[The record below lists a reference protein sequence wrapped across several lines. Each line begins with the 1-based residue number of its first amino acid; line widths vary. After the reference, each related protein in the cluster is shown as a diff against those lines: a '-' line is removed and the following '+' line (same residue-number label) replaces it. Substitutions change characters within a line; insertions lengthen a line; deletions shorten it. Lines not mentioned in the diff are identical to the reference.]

1 MRHGSVKREAH
12 HRGYRIEGVKQ
23 GEGMLLSV
31 FPTRPNLPTL
41 QDSRFRT
48 LRGSW
53 IRAVSVVTGYIDEA
67 LKDTLHDIPPEKKP
81 YRSPSPAKRLPQHIL
96 QAPRLLAA
104 RSINVILF
112 CAGSWRDWL
121 WCVGGNCVR

>member
-1 MRHGSVKREAH
+1 MRLVSVKRETHH

-41 QDSRFRT
+41 KYSRFRT

-53 IRAVSVVTGYIDEA
+53 TKAVGVVTGYIDEA
-67 LKDTLHDIPPEKKP
+67 LKDTRHDIPPKKVP
-81 YRSPSPAKRLPQHIL
+81 YQSPSTSERLADKVINT
-96 QAPRLLAA
+96 PRLHGVNRPAA
-104 RSINVILF
+104 LGTSKP
-112 CAGSWRDWL
+112 C
-121 WCVGGNCVR
+121 

>member
-1 MRHGSVKREAH
+1 MRLVSVKQETH

-41 QDSRFRT
+41 KYSRFRT

-53 IRAVSVVTGYIDEA
+53 INAVSVVTGYIDEA
-67 LKDTLHDIPPEKKP
+67 LKDTLLDIPP
-81 YRSPSPAKRLPQHIL
+81 
-96 QAPRLLAA
+96 A
-104 RSINVILF
+104 RPDNTVAFRRTKSH
-112 CAGSWRDWL
+112 
-121 WCVGGNCVR
+121 

>member
-1 MRHGSVKREAH
+1 MRLGPVKRETH

-41 QDSRFRT
+41 QYSRFRT

-53 IRAVSVVTGYIDEA
+53 IKAVSVVSGYIDEA
-67 LKDTLHDIPPEKKP
+67 LKDTRKK
-81 YRSPSPAKRLPQHIL
+81 ALPITL
-96 QAPRLLAA
+96 YAQAACQALLPFATA
-104 RSINVILF
+104 
-112 CAGSWRDWL
+112 
-121 WCVGGNCVR
+121 

>member
-41 QDSRFRT
+41 QYPRFRT

-53 IRAVSVVTGYIDEA
+53 IKAVSVVTGYIDEA
-67 LKDTLHDIPPEKKP
+67 LKDTLRDIPPEKSLTDHP
-81 YRSPSPAKRLPQHIL
+81 LRPSGLR
-96 QAPRLLAA
+96 APSR
-104 RSINVILF
+104 
-112 CAGSWRDWL
+112 CA
-121 WCVGGNCVR
+121 VHNA